1 MNQFFPTSKQ
11 IQNLANKARNGTLVQ
26 ILTGKD
32 LLKPNLERKLLLNNQ
47 HCTIDVDE
55 IWAHLTTSQQKRLSD
70 LADDINNIRN
80 SSFIELITRINT
92 SQTNTTLG
100 TLGNNFFSG
109 TNFQENNSV
118 ESLIL
123 PLGMVYEIS
132 LQFSSFY

>member
-47 HCTIDVDE
+47 HCTINVDE

-80 SSFIELITRINT
+80 SSFIELIARINT

>member
-47 HCTIDVDE
+47 HCTINVDE
-55 IWAHLTTSQQKRLSD
+55 IWAHLTTS
-70 LADDINNIRN
+70 DDINNIRN
-80 SSFIELITRINT
+80 SSFIELIARINT
-92 SQTNTTLG
+92 TQTNTTLG

-123 PLGMVYEIS
+123 PLGTIYER
-132 LQFSSFY
+132 SFQ

>member
-47 HCTIDVDE
+47 HSTINVDE
-55 IWAHLTTSQQKRLSD
+55 IWSHLTTSQQKRLSD

-123 PLGMVYEIS
+123 PLGTIYER
-132 LQFSSFY
+132 SFQ

>member
-47 HCTIDVDE
+47 HCTINVDE
-55 IWAHLTTSQQKRLSD
+55 IWAHLTTS
-70 LADDINNIRN
+70 DDINNIRN
-80 SSFIELITRINT
+80 SSFIELIARINT
-92 SQTNTTLG
+92 TQTNTTLG

>member
-47 HCTIDVDE
+47 HSTINVDE

-70 LADDINNIRN
+70 FADDINNIRN
-80 SSFIELITRINT
+80 SSFIELIARINT
-92 SQTNTTLG
+92 SKTNTTLG

-123 PLGMVYEIS
+123 PL
-132 LQFSSFY
+132 